1 MNIKER
7 SVKKIADKLIKVV
20 PNKLYGDYELKQA
33 LYGAIERIVDK
44 ELGEMDD
51 QLLQEISMIIL
62 ERIDFEGR

>member
-1 MNIKER
+1 MNMNER
-7 SVKKIADKLIKVV
+7 SVKKLADKFSKSV

-51 QLLQEISMIIL
+51 QLLYEISMIIL
-62 ERIDFEGR
+62 DRVRFEVR